1 MIPLLAV
8 HGADD
13 GQLVHMPRHPWKR
26 LGDLNPGHVGR
37 DRFEIAVGL
46 GIPHVHV
53 GRTAG
58 KPDENDRLGL
68 LARTGAGGGQRVG
81 EPEVIAQRNAKERQA
96 AHPEELTPLKV
107 ASGTGKTFRQVH
119 HDPPKMMLEKG
130 LRLKCPNPPFLMELT
145 DPRLSMIV

>member
-1 MIPLLAV
+1 MSGHSVVGAFGMIPFLAV

-13 GQLVHMPRHPWKR
+13 GQLVHLPRHPGKR

-37 DRFEIAVGL
+37 DGFEIAVGL

-53 GRTAG
+53 GRAAG

-81 EPEVIAQRNAKERQA
+81 QPEVIAQRNAEERQA
-96 AHPEELTPLKV
+96 AHPQELATLKV
-107 ASGTGKTFRQVH
+107 ASGAGNTFRQVH
-119 HDPPKMMLEKG
+119 CDPPKLLLEKG
-130 LRLKCPNPPFLMELT
+130 YGRNA
-145 DPRLSMIV
+145 LSPQF